1 MIGLLDNVY
10 NCIVKFFPA
19 TPTIVGM
26 MAKWQPEGI
35 SVRLVEGSAIGPALY
50 VAQAISLITSV
61 LSRHILGG
69 GNSPPPKLRIPPPQE
84 LEARSVT
91 M

>member
-69 GNSPPPKLRIPPPQE
+69 GIPPQTSNSPPPQE